1 MRRRHLLWLFHA
13 AGASGRCR
21 RDGPDPA
28 WRGARGEGTDDEN
41 RMAMTR
47 GIGFFGTYTVDE
59 KGEFSGNHV
68 EGATFPNWVGSTRTR
83 EQLKLI
89 VVGDR
94 MTEHF
99 QRPEGTRIQ
108 IEWTRVQ

>member
-1 MRRRHLLWLFHA
+1 
-13 AGASGRCR
+13 
-21 RDGPDPA
+21 
-28 WRGARGEGTDDEN
+28 
-41 RMAMTR
+41 MAMTR